1 VCSVRRRLVVLAAA
15 LVLVAPASAAG
26 PGVDARAWLVENGAT
41 GEVLAHSHD
50 RQRLAMASLTKLM
63 TVELTLE
70 HANPSDVVVVD
81 PRAAAVGES
90 SAHLEGGD
98 RLTVR
103 ELLEAALIQSA
114 NDAADALGY
123 SLGHGSMPRFVAMM
137 NAEARRL
144 GLSDT
149 HYARAD
155 GLDAPNHYSSA
166 RDVTRLARIV
176 MRSPLVRS
184 IVRERTAT
192 IPGGRVLHT
201 WNDLL
206 GVVPG
211 VIGVKTGHTAAAG
224 WSQVAAVRGRGVT
237 IYATILGSPTRSQ
250 RNADLERLIAYG
262 LAQYKAVSLVNERR
276 AYAYAQVGY
285 GRKPVALVPRGGLVR
300 VVRAGR
306 PLTEIVTAPQVASL
320 PVRRG
325 DVLGSVRFYEDGHL
339 LGRRPLVAAR
349 SVSRPGLAGRLR
361 WYGSRTLHHI
371 GGFFS

>member
-1 VCSVRRRLVVLAAA
+1 
-15 LVLVAPASAAG
+15 
-26 PGVDARAWLVENGAT
+26 
-41 GEVLAHSHD
+41 
-50 RQRLAMASLTKLM
+50 M
-63 TVELTLE
+63 TVELTLMR
-70 HANPSDVVVVD
+70 AKPSDVVVVD

-90 SAHLEGGD
+90 SAHLDGGD

-103 ELLEAALIQSA
+103 DLLEAALIQSA

-123 SLGHGSMPRFVAMM
+123 YVGKGSMPRFVGMM

-144 GLSDT
+144 GLRDT

-155 GLDAPNHYSSA
+155 GLDAPSHYSSA
-166 RDVTRLARIV
+166 RDVSRLARIV

-224 WSQVAAVRGRGVT
+224 WSQVAAVKGRGVT

-250 RNADLERLIAYG
+250 RNADLERLLAYG

-285 GRKPVALVPRGGLVR
+285 GRRPVALVPRGKLVR
-300 VVRAGR
+300 VVRSGR

-320 PVRRG
+320 PVQRG
-325 DVLGSVRFYEDGHL
+325 DVLGSVRFYEDGHE
-339 LGRRPLVAAR
+339 LGQRPLVAAR
-349 SVSRPGLAGRLR
+349 SVTRPGLVGRLR
-361 WYGSRTLHHI
+361 WYGARTLHHI